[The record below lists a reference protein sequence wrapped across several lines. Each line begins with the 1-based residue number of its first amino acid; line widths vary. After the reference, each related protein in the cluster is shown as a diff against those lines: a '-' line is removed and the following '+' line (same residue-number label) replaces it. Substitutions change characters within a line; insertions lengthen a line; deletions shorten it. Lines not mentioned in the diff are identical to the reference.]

1 MILINCLAAI
11 TGKVILTNTEGQ
23 KESNLLARAISKA
36 PALNGCG
43 NIFFKR
49 DRLKAALGCTESVP
63 VGSTLPFNFSDG
75 KGDEKESRYKAIK
88 KSSLRAQ
95 QRNKTSCKA

>member
-1 MILINCLAAI
+1 MMLINCLAAI
-11 TGKVILTNTEGQ
+11 TGKAIFTNTEGQ
-23 KESNLLARAISKA
+23 KEPNLLARAISKA

-43 NIFFKR
+43 NMFFKKDWLR
-49 DRLKAALGCTESVP
+49 AALGGRESVP
-63 VGSTLPFNFSDG
+63 VGSILSKFNDG

-95 QRNKTSCKA
+95 QRNKTSCKV

>member
-1 MILINCLAAI
+1 MILINCLTAI
-11 TGKVILTNTEGQ
+11 TGKVIFTNTEGQ
-23 KESNLLARAISKA
+23 RGSNLLARAISKA

-49 DRLKAALGCTESVP
+49 DRLKAALGCRESVS
-63 VGSTLPFNFSDG
+63 VGSTLSNFSDG
-75 KGDEKESRYKAIK
+75 KGDEKESKYKAIK